1 MGDADDRDDDFYRL
15 TLLYIGIVAEY
26 IRQIHGEVK
35 NRTGYVIRRDLAQ
48 LQPGDHSQTEGN
60 EKTSSGKE
68 R

>member
-1 MGDADDRDDDFYRL
+1 
-15 TLLYIGIVAEY
+15 LLYIGIVAEY